1 LPLRRNIDIDLLR
14 AFVTIVETGSFT
26 RTAERLLRTQSAVS
40 LQIRRLEESLNIIVF
55 ERGRKPAMITPDGE
69 QLLVHARAVLAANDA
84 MVTHLLEPEVRGK
97 IRVGAPEFF
106 GSLHLASLAARFGRA
121 YQQASIEI
129 TCGVEGRI
137 AAAFA
142 DGDLDL
148 MLGTA
153 LVAPLGTRTA
163 RAVKSADA
171 TDSIWHEPLIW
182 VGHDNRAGRRDVALR
197 LVAAPDGAIENAAAT
212 AALGEIGCKWTI
224 VYTSACT
231 AGQCAAVAAGLGVA
245 ALPRSAAIEAQ
256 HRGNLFG
263 GEARLPALP
272 DIEVRLLR
280 HSEAGIAANRFA
292 DFLVAALAAH
302 DHS

>member
-1 LPLRRNIDIDLLR
+1 MPLRRNIDIDLLR

-84 MVTHLLEPEVRGK
+84 MVTHLLEPEVRG
-97 IRVGAPEFF
+97 IVRVGAPEFF

-129 TCGVEGRI
+129 TCGVEDRI

-142 DGDLDL
+142 GGDLDL
-148 MLGTA
+148 MLGTS
-153 LVAPLGTRTA
+153 LVAPLGSRAA
-163 RAVKSADA
+163 RAAKSADS

-182 VGHDNRAGRRDVALR
+182 VGHDNRGARRDVALR
-197 LVAAPDGAIENAAAT
+197 LVAAPAGAIENAAAT
-212 AALGEIGCKWTI
+212 TALAEIGCKWTV
-224 VYTSACT
+224 VYTSACPI
-231 AGQCAAVAAGLGVA
+231 GQCAAVAAGLGVA

-256 HRGNLFG
+256 HRGNLFS
-263 GEARLPALP
+263 GEAGLPALP

-280 HSEAGIAANRFA
+280 HSEAGVAANRFA
-292 DFLVAALAAH
+292 DFMVAALAAH